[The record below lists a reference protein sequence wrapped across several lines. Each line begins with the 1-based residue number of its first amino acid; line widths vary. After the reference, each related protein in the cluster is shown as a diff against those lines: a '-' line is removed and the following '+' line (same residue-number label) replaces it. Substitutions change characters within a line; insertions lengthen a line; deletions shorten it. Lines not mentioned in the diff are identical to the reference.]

1 MFEKLDIR
9 ESCETI
15 ENNQLKCNDY
25 SLLFSM
31 CADVDGQHFN

>member
-9 ESCETI
+9 ESCEAI

-31 CADVDGQHFN
+31 HVNDDEQQFN